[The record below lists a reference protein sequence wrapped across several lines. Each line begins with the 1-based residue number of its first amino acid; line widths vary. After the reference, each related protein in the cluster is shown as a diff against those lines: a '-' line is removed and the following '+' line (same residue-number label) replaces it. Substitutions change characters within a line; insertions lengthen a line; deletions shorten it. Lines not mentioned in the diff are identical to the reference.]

1 MADLELFDDSGVH
14 TVLCVVAHPDDME
27 YGGSAAVARW
37 TRRGATVSYLLL
49 TAGEAG
55 IRDRD
60 PSDVGP
66 LRRGEQEAACRAVG
80 VTDLRVLDL
89 PDGTLQYGL
98 DLRRRIARVIREV
111 RPDTVVTID
120 WSVEAGWGLNQADH
134 RVAGMAALDALRD
147 ADNPWVFRELLE
159 DEGLEAWGA
168 ERLLVTGAQPDHA
181 IELSEEDITAAVE
194 SLRCHEQYLAALDGH
209 PDPHE
214 MITGMTE
221 GAGRATGVDH
231 ALGVRVFP
239 L

>member
-1 MADLELFDDSGVH
+1 MAHLELFDDSGVH

-98 DLRRRIARVIREV
+98 DLRRR
-111 RPDTVVTID
+111 
-120 WSVEAGWGLNQADH
+120 
-134 RVAGMAALDALRD
+134 
-147 ADNPWVFRELLE
+147 
-159 DEGLEAWGA
+159 
-168 ERLLVTGAQPDHA
+168 
-181 IELSEEDITAAVE
+181 
-194 SLRCHEQYLAALDGH
+194 
-209 PDPHE
+209 
-214 MITGMTE
+214 
-221 GAGRATGVDH
+221 
-231 ALGVRVFP
+231 
-239 L
+239 

>member
-1 MADLELFDDSGVH
+1 MAELELFDDSGVR

-37 TRRGATVSYLLL
+37 IRRGATVSYLLL

-60 PSDVGP
+60 PREVGP
-66 LRRGEQEAACRAVG
+66 LRQCEQEAACRAVG
-80 VTDLRVLDL
+80 VTDLRMLDL
-89 PDGTLQYGL
+89 PDGTLEYGL

-111 RPDTVVTID
+111 RPDTLVTMD
-120 WSVEAGWGLNQADH
+120 WGVEAGWGLNQPDH
-134 RVAGMAALDALRD
+134 RVAGLATLDAVRD
-147 ADNPWVFRELLE
+147 ADNPWVFRELRE
-159 DEGLEAWGA
+159 HEGLEPWGA
-168 ERLLVTGAQPDHA
+168 QQLLVTGAPPDHA
-181 IELSEEDITAAVE
+181 IELSPEDIAAAVG

-209 PDPHE
+209 PDPQE
-214 MITGMTE
+214 MITGMTA
-221 GAGRATGVDH
+221 GAGRAAGVEH